1 MFGNIIIGIIL
12 IGIGFLFVWKTEWL
26 VINAGRIGFA
36 EKFLGTSG
44 GSRLMYKILGLISII
59 VGLLYMTG
67 MQDDFLRWFVESVF
81 GKPVPEEVSY

>member
-1 MFGNIIIGIIL
+1 MFGNIIIGVIL
-12 IGIGFLFVWKTEWL
+12 IGIGFLFVWRTEWL

-36 EKFLGTSG
+36 EKYLGTSG
-44 GSRLMYKILGLISII
+44 GSRLMYKILGLIAII

-81 GKPVPEEVSY
+81 GKKAPEEVSY